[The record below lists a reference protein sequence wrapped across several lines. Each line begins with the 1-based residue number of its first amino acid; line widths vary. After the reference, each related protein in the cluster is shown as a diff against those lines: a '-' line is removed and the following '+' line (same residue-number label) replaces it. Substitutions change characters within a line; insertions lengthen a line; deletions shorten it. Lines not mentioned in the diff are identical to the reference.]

1 VLGFLQRVSAVGSC
15 PLQTR
20 DVLQPLE
27 ELGLAALQHG
37 NGVAQSRHGDGC
49 NMDSVLKLRRG
60 LHQSKVL
67 GLEVGGNQLILG
79 GSYSASLKVA
89 VKDAKR
95 QKKES

>member
-1 VLGFLQRVSAVGSC
+1 
-15 PLQTR
+15 
-20 DVLQPLE
+20 
-27 ELGLAALQHG
+27 
-37 NGVAQSRHGDGC
+37 
-49 NMDSVLKLRRG
+49 MDSVLKLRRG